1 MKHPKLFLLAAVLL
15 AAALPSAAQE
25 IKTACGE
32 STYEV
37 SKNTPRMVAMRIAL
51 TKARAQAL
59 ANAFGT
65 STTQTDSLT
74 AQNGEEE
81 ADRFVSSM
89 TTVNVTGEW
98 IANEGYDPQFGAR
111 PVKRVIQRMVLNELS
126 KQIIAGKVD
135 SAHTIV
141 ITAHDGALSFENR

>member
-51 TKARAQAL
+51 TKAREYLAATGRNLPIECEVRSLEDIDEVFAAGGAGTAL
-59 ANAFGT
+59 RRYRCGVCGF
-65 STTQTDSLT
+65 SIELVL
-74 AQNGEEE
+74 
-81 ADRFVSSM
+81 VSCFLRPSWRPCV
-89 TTVNVTGEW
+89 VNKAYCRCSAAVPGLGSDVCS
-98 IANEGYDPQFGAR
+98 AGCFR
-111 PVKRVIQRMVLNELS
+111 RLS
-126 KQIIAGKVD
+126 GRIG
-135 SAHTIV
+135 
-141 ITAHDGALSFENR
+141 

>member
-15 AAALPSAAQE
+15 TAALPSAAQE

-98 IANEGYDPQFGAR
+98 IANEGAPEYTFETDEEKGTL
-111 PVKRVIQRMVLNELS
+111 RVTCRIC
-126 KQIIAGKVD
+126 GKVRKRASD
-135 SAHTIV
+135 GPAIHVASDDTIP
-141 ITAHDGALSFENR
+141 